1 MGAYLSGADLSGSV
15 LDDVS
20 FVGADL
26 RNASFKGA
34 CCKRARFGTSQL
46 DLADFRGADLEN
58 ADFETADSI
67 KGADFSYCKNFETM
81 TTILLT
87 RSSDQLD
94 HWNPITRQTTRVSLQ
109 NLQG

>member
-1 MGAYLSGADLSGSV
+1 M
-15 LDDVS
+15 S

-34 CCKRARFGTSQL
+34 CCKRVRFGTSQL

-109 NLQG
+109 NLQGR